1 MKPYIKILLLSVFL
15 SVFAGTVLAVRQFH
29 QKMLK
34 AQEERQCRMYV
45 LDSMEGVIQ
54 VFNHVNKRHPGS
66 IEEAQEWGRKT
77 FDYIKEPDYCKI
89 HSKKL
94 IADSKGFTISYK
106 ADLEFVPSAE
116 GTFSWELGENSR
128 TYLWKYEE
136 SVKK

>member
-1 MKPYIKILLLSVFL
+1 M
-15 SVFAGTVLAVRQFH
+15 
-29 QKMLK
+29 
-34 AQEERQCRMYV
+34 
-45 LDSMEGVIQ
+45 
-54 VFNHVNKRHPGS
+54 

-116 GTFSWELGENSR
+116 GTFSWELGEKSR
-128 TYLWKYEE
+128 TYSWKYEE

>member
-1 MKPYIKILLLSVFL
+1 MKHYTNTLIISTLVIATIGVS
-15 SVFAGTVLAVRQFH
+15 LAVRQIH
-29 QKMLK
+29 QRLLK

-54 VFNHVNKRHPGS
+54 VFNHVKKRHPES

-94 IADSKGFTISYK
+94 IADSKSFKVFYK
-106 ADLEFVPSAE
+106 ADLQYVRSAE
-116 GTFSWELGENSR
+116 GTYTWEMGENSE
-128 TYLWKYEE
+128 TYLWMYTE

>member
-1 MKPYIKILLLSVFL
+1 MKHYTNTLIISTLVIAAIGVSLV
-15 SVFAGTVLAVRQFH
+15 VRQFY
-29 QKMLK
+29 QRLLK

-54 VFNHVNKRHPGS
+54 VFNHVKKRHPGS

-89 HSKKL
+89 HSKKM

-106 ADLEFVPSAE
+106 ADLEFVPGGE
-116 GTFSWELGENSR
+116 GTYSWEMGENSS
-128 TYLWKYEE
+128 TYLWMYEE

>member
-1 MKPYIKILLLSVFL
+1 MKHFAKISAISILFIFSIG
-15 SVFAGTVLAVRQFH
+15 AAIAARQFN

-54 VFNHVNKRHPGS
+54 LSNHVKKRHPGS

-77 FDYIKEPDYCKI
+77 FDYITEPDYCKI
-89 HSKKL
+89 HSKEL
-94 IADSKGFTISYK
+94 ITDSKSFTISYK
-106 ADLEFVPSAE
+106 TNLEFVPSGE
-116 GTFSWELGENSR
+116 GTYSWELGENSR